1 MADWLAEH
9 LPQVATTY
17 LQRDAADPALA
28 KR

>member
-9 LPQVATTY
+9 LPQVATTF
-17 LQRDAADPALA
+17 LHREEADPALA